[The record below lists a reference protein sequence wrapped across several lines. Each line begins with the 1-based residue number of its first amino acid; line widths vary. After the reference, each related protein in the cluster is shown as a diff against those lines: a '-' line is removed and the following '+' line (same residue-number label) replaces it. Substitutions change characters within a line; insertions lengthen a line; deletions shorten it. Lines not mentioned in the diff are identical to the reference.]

1 MIGYIQGEKGKCQN
15 PDKTKREKGRRPEK
29 TRDTLLTKKSS
40 DTPTTRLHGDG
51 TTQERREVGRGPGR
65 IRN

>member
-1 MIGYIQGEKGKCQN
+1 MGEKANAKN

-29 TRDTLLTKKSS
+29 TRDDTLLTKKSS
-40 DTPTTRLHGDG
+40 DTPTRLHGDG
-51 TTQERREVGRGPGR
+51 TTQELREVGRGPGR